1 MPNNKVSRA
10 VAVERFLAATVELLA
25 SRPAPALTL
34 SEIAEAAGL
43 KQHHAHRF
51 FGTRLD
57 LLTEVSDYL
66 AATVAATAD
75 RLRTTSPMSSRQIIE
90 TCRPDIIRRVRLNEY
105 LESRGV
111 TTTRC
116 RDGSRHILD
125 ALERLFVAE
134 SMSLK
139 TGRGRAIAVLA
150 LIHADLTLL
159 PTFGLSP
166 GEASDFHTIM
176 GTGKSVPT
184 AN

>member
-1 MPNNKVSRA
+1 MPTNKVSRA

-25 SRPAPALTL
+25 SRPAAALTL
-34 SEIAEAAGL
+34 SEIAESAGL

-66 AATVAATAD
+66 ATTVATTAD
-75 RLRTTSPMSSRQIIE
+75 RLCTTSPMSSRQIIE
-90 TCRPDIIRRVRLNEY
+90 MCRPDIVCRIQLNEY

-111 TTTRC
+111 SPARC
-116 RDGSRHILD
+116 KEGSRHILE

-134 SMSLK
+134 SMSR
-139 TGRGRAIAVLA
+139 TIGRSRAIAVLA

-159 PTFGLSP
+159 PTFGLCP
-166 GEASDFHTIM
+166 GEASDFQTIM
-176 GTGKSVPT
+176 GTGKSVLT
-184 AN
+184 GN